1 MLKYFIGLLLLPVV
15 AITVPEIRP
24 RPDETFIISFEPG
37 AVGACTVFTQI
48 SGEGRPY
55 EPRSCWWFGDQ
66 QIGSYTDDWD
76 LIRREDAEWD
86 VYAEIEYVDKSGKSE
101 VVETNHLKVHR

>member
-1 MLKYFIGLLLLPVV
+1 MTKFILAALLAAT
-15 AITVPEIRP
+15 AITVPEIKARP
-24 RPDETFIISFEPG
+24 NETFIISFEPG

-66 QIGSYTDDWD
+66 KIGNYTDDWD
-76 LIRREDAEWD
+76 LIRREDADWD
-86 VYAEIEYVDKSGKSE
+86 VYAEIEYTTADGKTE
-101 VVETNHLKVHR
+101 TVETNHLKVHR